1 MLQAWLNGTF
11 VPMTEA
17 TVSAF
22 DAGFQHGVGLF
33 ETMAARHGRIFRGLE
48 HMERMRASAKEL
60 GLADTLRPEALS
72 AQDIL
77 PLRALGM
84 SAEQILDVLHAC
96 AIFGWANR
104 LMHNLGEPEAEPVV
118 AGA

>member
-48 HMERMRASAKEL
+48 HMERMRTSAKEL
-60 GLADTLRPEALS
+60 GLADTLREMREDLQSSISYAGGRVLT
-72 AQDIL
+72 DL
-77 PLRALGM
+77 KKVNYVVLG
-84 SAEQILDVLHAC
+84 
-96 AIFGWANR
+96 
-104 LMHNLGEPEAEPVV
+104 GEN
-118 AGA
+118 AGEHLFM

>member
-60 GLADTLRPEALS
+60 GLADTLRPEALVD
-72 AQDIL
+72 ACEFRGGA
-77 PLRALGM
+77 PAL
-84 SAEQILDVLHAC
+84 
-96 AIFGWANR
+96 
-104 LMHNLGEPEAEPVV
+104 
-118 AGA
+118 